1 MPLFSKFFIRVILII
16 IIFLFYL
23 KYRNNQCIINQN
35 CKPYFI
41 SHILSFKK
49 NFENDHIV
57 IYKIIDNMANINIT
71 TEPSYDVEKISNDK
85 SLKKE
90 EIDSKIYLATILK
103 NQLNYD
109 DVNFIKNNDI
119 IVKKFSLLNTGEFP
133 IKLSPKMTYD
143 DRFFKIYNCFCGSE
157 IIVYPNLAKD
167 IYIYFQVKSPNKE
180 LQKKN
185 DTKFEDLTITVSI

>member
-49 NFENDHIV
+49 NFELDHIV

>member
-1 MPLFSKFFIRVILII
+1 MPPLVKFFIRLILII
-16 IIFLFYL
+16 VICSFYL

-49 NFENDHIV
+49 NFELDHIV